1 MTLQTRRVGHV
12 TVMDL
17 SGPFKMGEA
26 ADSFRD
32 RVQQLIDSG
41 NQQLAVNLA
50 GVLEMDSTG
59 IGALVRAFNVA
70 KRAGGKCLFFAPTK
84 RVAMLLKMVRLDTVL
99 EITEDEPTALARF

>member
-1 MTLQTRRVGHV
+1 MTLQTRRVGNV
-12 TVMDL
+12 TIVDL
-17 SGPFKMGEA
+17 GGSLKMGEP

-41 NQQLAVNLA
+41 NQQLAINL
-50 GVLEMDSTG
+50 GEVPEMDSTG

-70 KRAGGKCLFFAPTK
+70 KRSGGKCLFFAPSK